1 MGNITCKDLCDE
13 TYTLSLC
20 DKQYYLSNS
29 CMECIL
35 KNFYINTDI
44 DPELF
49 DKEFKEKKMDNL
61 LNISSKINN
70 NYISREPVVSVR

>member
-1 MGNITCKDLCDE
+1 
-13 TYTLSLC
+13 
-20 DKQYYLSNS
+20 
-29 CMECIL
+29 MECIL